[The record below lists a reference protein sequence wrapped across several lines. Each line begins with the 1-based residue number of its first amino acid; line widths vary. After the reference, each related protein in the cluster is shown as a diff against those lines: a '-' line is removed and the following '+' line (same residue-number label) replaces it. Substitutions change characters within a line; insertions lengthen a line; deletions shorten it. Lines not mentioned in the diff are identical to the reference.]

1 MYKTYSMLKFKLK
14 FISIPIFLVSFA
26 FGIFAVYI
34 YEPEN
39 KKIMV
44 YPSPDNVDYI
54 QYKDKANN
62 CFRFQ
67 EKKMNKCPSSKSDI
81 SKIPIQSD

>member
-1 MYKTYSMLKFKLK
+1 MNFKLK

-62 CFRFQ
+62 CFQFK
-67 EKKMNKCPSSKSDI
+67 EKKLSSCPANKEHVSR
-81 SKIPIQSD
+81 IPIQSN